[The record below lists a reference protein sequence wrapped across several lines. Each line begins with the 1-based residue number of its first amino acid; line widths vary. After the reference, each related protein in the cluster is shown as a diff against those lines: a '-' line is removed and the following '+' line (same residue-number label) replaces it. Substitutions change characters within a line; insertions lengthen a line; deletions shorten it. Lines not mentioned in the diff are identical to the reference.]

1 MRRKV
6 GLVLLVILAL
16 GVVGFSQTAVTPRS
30 VGVLL
35 FDNDTGT
42 TITKLGIIF
51 DKAVTLTTSDIVAFG
66 GEVATLVAISTN
78 FAFIDIV
85 VVPGG
90 TVQITLSGESA
101 DAQVA
106 SAFWFE

>member
-1 MRRKV
+1 MRRKF

-16 GVVGFSQTAVTPRS
+16 GAVGFAQTAVTPRS

-51 DKAVTLTTSDIVAFG
+51 DKAVTLTTSDIIAFG
-66 GEVATLVAISTN
+66 GEAATLVAISTN

-90 TVQITLSGESA
+90 TVQITLFGESA